1 MPGINPAGQKLTATS
16 GGGEF
21 FSDCLKSITLN
32 DSSSGEGG
40 TFAEV
45 ADAFHPWNQNHC
57 SFGRRVAKPRP
68 PNNRRSKSQPTNK
81 KNHSMTKHSIA
92 KFCALAGMIAIPVVS
107 FAGTESKA
115 SKEIVEKAKE
125 SCITGDLGINVVSQ
139 YVSRGV
145 IFENQGGIIEP
156 YADLY
161 FKLYEGDGFLN
172 KVSINLGIWNSFH
185 SRKTDSGLADD
196 VGVHRRHGST
206 TDSWYE
212 FDFTAGVSFTF
223 AKNFTFTPSYYT
235 FLSPNDGFSTFQGLN
250 LKLAY
255 DTTDLI
261 GFNLG
266 LYGQV
271 LFELENKA
279 GTGGDEGV
287 YYEVG
292 IAPSV
297 PVGPVTLAFPITA
310 GFGSNDFYG
319 SVDDNG
325 VLDDEAFG
333 YFSAGAT
340 ISYTLK
346 FIPECYGTWTATAGY
361 TYYYLGEGTSDFNT
375 ARRGG
380 EVRDF
385 KNNEHVFSG
394 GLMVA
399 F

>member
-1 MPGINPAGQKLTATS
+1 
-16 GGGEF
+16 
-21 FSDCLKSITLN
+21 
-32 DSSSGEGG
+32 
-40 TFAEV
+40 
-45 ADAFHPWNQNHC
+45 
-57 SFGRRVAKPRP
+57 
-68 PNNRRSKSQPTNK
+68 
-81 KNHSMTKHSIA
+81 MTKQSIA
-92 KFCALAGMIAIPVVS
+92 KFCVLAGMIAIPAVS
-107 FAGTESKA
+107 FAGTESKE

-125 SCITGDLGINVVSQ
+125 SCITGDIGVGVVSQ

-145 IFENQGGIIEP
+145 IFENQGGIIQP

-172 KVSINLGIWNSFH
+172 KVSLNLGIWNSFQ
-185 SRKTDSGLADD
+185 SRKTDAGLVTGFPGGD
-196 VGVHRRHGST
+196 ST
-206 TDSWYE
+206 QNNSSTRGWYE

-266 LYGQV
+266 VYTQV

-279 GTGGDEGV
+279 GTGADEGV

-292 IAPSV
+292 IAPSF
-297 PVGPVTLAFPITA
+297 PVGPVTLTFPITA

-319 SVDDNG
+319 SLGDNG
-325 VLDDEAFG
+325 LIEDEGFG
-333 YFSAGAT
+333 FFSAGVT
-340 ISYTLK
+340 VGYNLP
-346 FIPECYGTWTATAGY
+346 FIPECYGTWTVTAGY
-361 TYYYLGEGTSDFNT
+361 TYYYLGAGTSDFNT
-375 ARRGG
+375 AARGG
-380 EVRDF
+380 SVRDF
-385 KNNEHVFSG
+385 ANNEHVFSG
-394 GLMVA
+394 GLVVA

>member
-1 MPGINPAGQKLTATS
+1 
-16 GGGEF
+16 
-21 FSDCLKSITLN
+21 
-32 DSSSGEGG
+32 
-40 TFAEV
+40 
-45 ADAFHPWNQNHC
+45 
-57 SFGRRVAKPRP
+57 
-68 PNNRRSKSQPTNK
+68 
-81 KNHSMTKHSIA
+81 MTKQSIA
-92 KFCALAGMIAIPVVS
+92 KFCVLAGMIAIPAVS

-125 SCITGDLGINVVSQ
+125 SCITGDLGINVVSL

-145 IFENQGGIIEP
+145 IFEDQGGIIQP

-172 KVSINLGIWNSFH
+172 KVSLNLGIWNSFQ
-185 SRKTDSGLADD
+185 SRKTDAGLGEGFPGGDSTQ
-196 VGVHRRHGST
+196 RNST
-206 TDSWYE
+206 TRGWYE
-212 FDFTAGVSFTF
+212 FDFTAGISFTF
-223 AKNFTFTPSYYT
+223 AKNWTFTPSYYT

-266 LYGQV
+266 IYAQV

-279 GTGGDEGV
+279 GTGADEGI

-292 IAPSV
+292 IAPSF
-297 PVGPVTLAFPITA
+297 PVGPVTLTFPITA

-319 SVDDNG
+319 SAHTKHLTNAELLGEDTAEELG
-325 VLDDEAFG
+325 LDDDDFSGVDEVTIDDESFG
-333 YFSAGAT
+333 FVSAGVT
-340 ISYTLK
+340 VSYNLPFIS
-346 FIPECYGTWTATAGY
+346 ECYGTWTLTAGY
-361 TYYYLGEGTSDFNT
+361 TFYYLGDGTSDFNT
-375 ARRGG
+375 AERGG
-380 EVRDF
+380 AVRDF
-385 KNNEHVFSG
+385 SEHEHVFSG